1 MKIFAIRDGLDSEK
15 KNLAYLFYYEKDKL
29 FFIELPDD
37 ADEWE
42 TPLLLSSFV
51 KAGEKTVNS
60 YWSRLWVQQRI
71 VPSDRQN
78 LGQVLKE
85 NGLDFYDEYELLMLA
100 DGRCAQDD
108 YYLVPVKME
117 ELPEEFMLRYR
128 YKVEDVIPL
137 KSPELLVIFRDG
149 IIKKCDVKEFA
160 QNDARFFPII
170 NKEELFKSVEVQIGG
185 YGVNWGENLFLSD
198 ELLYRKGIEVPLK
211 REDFL
216 SFVETRIVNTA
227 EAAGLLECSRQNVGD
242 LVRRGMLHPV
252 KADEKNT
259 LFLKT
264 EILQRKWK

>member
-1 MKIFAIRDGLDSEK
+1 MKIFAIRDESDPRQK
-15 KNLAYLFYYEKDKL
+15 DLAYLFYYEKDKL
-29 FFIELPDD
+29 FFIELPEN

-51 KAGEKTVNS
+51 KAGGKTVNS

-85 NGLDFYDEYELLMLA
+85 NGLAFYDEYELLMLA
-100 DGRCAQDD
+100 GGRCAQDD
-108 YYLVPVKME
+108 YYLEPLKEE
-117 ELPEEFMLRYR
+117 ELPEEFKLRYQ

-137 KSPELLVIFRDG
+137 QSPELLVIFRNG
-149 IIKKCDVKEFA
+149 VIKKCNIQKIASGDS
-160 QNDARFFPII
+160 RFFPII
-170 NKEELFKSVEVQIGG
+170 NKKELFQSAEVQTGG
-185 YGVNWGENLFLSD
+185 YGICWGEALFLPD
-198 ELLYRKGIEVPLK
+198 ELLYRKGREIPLA

-216 SFVETRIVNTA
+216 SFVERRVINTA
-227 EAAGLLECSRQNVGD
+227 EAAALLECSRQNIGD

-264 EILQRKWK
+264 EVLQRRWK

>member
-1 MKIFAIRDGLDSEK
+1 MKIFAIRDESDQKK

-29 FFIELPDD
+29 FFIELPED

-51 KAGEKTVNS
+51 KKGEKTVNS

-78 LGQVLKE
+78 LGQILKV
-85 NGLDFYDEYELLMLA
+85 NGLSHYDEYQLLMLA

-108 YYLVPVKME
+108 YYLVPLKEE
-117 ELPEEFMLRYR
+117 ELPQEFIRRYQ
-128 YKVEDVIPL
+128 YKVEDVVAL
-137 KSPELLVIFRDG
+137 QSAELLIFFRDG
-149 IIKKCDVKEFA
+149 AVKRCDMKALVR
-160 QNDARFFPII
+160 NDARFLPIL
-170 NKEELFKSVEVQIGG
+170 NKEELFRSVNVQTGG
-185 YGVNWGENLFLSD
+185 YGICWGENLFLSD
-198 ELLYRKGIEVPLK
+198 ELLYQKGQEIPLK

-216 SFVETRIVNTA
+216 RFVQTRVVNTA
-227 EAAGLLECSRQNVGD
+227 EAAGLLECSRQNIGD

-252 KADEKNT
+252 KSDEKNT

-264 EILQRKWK
+264 EILQRKWR